1 MATAVAT
8 AVVRLAA
15 MEVAVEVTTDSMPP
29 MSLVMRDWTSP
40 VRVRVKKAID
50 CRCRWAKTLV
60 RSPCMTCWPTLVL
73 IQVWITPKAEV
84 TAATA
89 IMPATSQASSR
100 RFLSGSAVSM
110 TARSRN
116 GEASAHEEE
125 ATMMA
130 VTIAICQRYGANSRP
145 IRRSDTSRACAF
157 SAAVTVAAPRVR
169 PERLMSRFVGGD
181 SKELLDSVGSGR
193 SAAWSPWS
201 DIAEVTSI

>member
-89 IMPATSQASSR
+89 TMPTTSQASSR
-100 RFLSGSAVSM
+100 TFLSGRAVSM

-116 GEASAHEEE
+116 GEASPTTEE

-130 VTIAICQRYGANSRP
+130 VTIASCQR
-145 IRRSDTSRACAF
+145 
-157 SAAVTVAAPRVR
+157 
-169 PERLMSRFVGGD
+169 
-181 SKELLDSVGSGR
+181 
-193 SAAWSPWS
+193 
-201 DIAEVTSI
+201 